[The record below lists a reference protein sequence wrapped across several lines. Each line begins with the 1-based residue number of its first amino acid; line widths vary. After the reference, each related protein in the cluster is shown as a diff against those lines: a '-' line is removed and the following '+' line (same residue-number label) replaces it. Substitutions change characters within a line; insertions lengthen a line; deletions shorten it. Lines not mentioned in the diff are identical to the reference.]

1 MERPNLM
8 ETISKFDLSSEAMK
22 AKMSAMNEQLS
33 NVESLLKGKEEGISR
48 EIKEDNEKLKNIE
61 QEVLELMDSNFCV
74 KSLPIFLRI

>member
-8 ETISKFDLSSEAMK
+8 ETISKFDLSSETMK

-48 EIKEDNEKLKNIE
+48 EIKEDKEKLKNIE
-61 QEVLELMDSNFCV
+61 QEVLELMNSNFCV